1 MTARLYRL
9 TRDLKA
15 GTPGNQFPR
24 DLMAG
29 ELLYRCTAPYAA
41 SLAGDA
47 GVMLTEDPDGGYP
60 GYEVPRSAVEEAPAE
75 AAPGAAAPA
84 YDEMA
89 HRVFHDRH
97 CRCGH
102 KKGVHSGRDADG
114 RCVLRR
120 CGCGQFEDAGTEP
133 AGRHE

>member
-24 DLMAG
+24 DLIAG
-29 ELLYRCTAPYAA
+29 DLLYRCTAPYAA
-41 SLAGDA
+41 SLNGGD
-47 GVMLTEDPDGGYP
+47 GVMVTEDPDGGYP
-60 GYEVPRSAVEEAPAE
+60 GYQVPLGAVEEEPAE
-75 AAPGAAAPA
+75 SAC
-84 YDEMA
+84 DETA
-89 HRVFHDRH
+89 RKVFHGQH

-102 KKGVHSGRDADG
+102 RKDIHSGPDADG